1 MSNDQSLSE
10 RIEFPTIPLEAQS
23 KIAHLQEQFVRA
35 EVEQLRA
42 SVPLL
47 APLFKQR
54 DEIINLPEVK
64 SDFWVRV
71 FSTAPAE
78 IDEYILPSD
87 ATVLG
92 QTLKNMNVERFEVN
106 EKGQGEP
113 RSLRFT
119 FTFST
124 GEENPYFENS
134 ELVKEFYWRK
144 HITRTASGKRR
155 TWEGLVSEPVRINW
169 KKDMDITK
177 GLLDATCDLF
187 DAEKKKGGERAKL
200 PEFEALVNKLSE
212 LEAAAMKAHMG
223 EDDDEG
229 EDDDDDSSPA
239 GISFFNWFGYRG
251 HDVTAEQSK
260 EANKEDEE
268 RWAKISKGEKVE
280 DEEEEEDD
288 DEDDEDLVD
297 ELEDCE
303 AFPDGEELAIS
314 LAEDLWTDAM
324 KYYVQSFE
332 IGDDLDDLDMEELEA
347 DMMEEDHDHDHD
359 HDHDEEHDH
368 SRPRKKVRT

>member
-1 MSNDQSLSE
+1 MSNDQSLEE

-54 DEIINLPEVK
+54 DEIINHPKVK
-64 SDFWVRV
+64 NDFWIRV
-71 FSTAPAE
+71 FSSAPTE

-92 QTLKNMNVERFEVN
+92 QTLKNLKVERFEVN

-124 GEENPYFENS
+124 GDENPYFENS

-144 HITRTASGKRR
+144 HITRTANGKRR

-212 LEAAAMKAHMG
+212 LEAEAIKG
-223 EDDDEG
+223 QLGEEDNEDEEDDDES
-229 EDDDDDSSPA
+229 SSPA

-280 DEEEEEDD
+280 DEDEDDD
-288 DEDDEDLVD
+288 DEDDEFID
-297 ELEDCE
+297 ELEEAE
-303 AFPDGEELAIS
+303 AFRDGEELAIS
-314 LAEDLWTDAM
+314 IAEDLWTDAM

-332 IGDDLDDLDMEELEA
+332 MGDDFDDLDMEELEA
-347 DMMEEDHDHDHD
+347 DMMDEDHD
-359 HDHDEEHDH
+359 HDHDEECDH
-368 SRPRKKVRT
+368 SHPRKKVRT